1 MRRTEQLKLF
11 DSSKSVVVAIDNKL
25 PSLDASNLYNLPNSS
40 LGGLLFKAPKIDSE
54 TITYNLY
61 IEFSADGTF
70 ATTTTYNTTDA
81 SHRNLFKVFSGQQL
95 TDFPESGI
103 SLPFSNEV
111 VSFDITELNKEL
123 KYFRFRWNNGS
134 DFGGYG
140 FGKTDSLL
148 QIFDSGSSLDK
159 VSVGIGLSG
168 DGSESNPL
176 NVDLSSYETTAGIS
190 IQGLNIDLIS
200 DGNFDIKG
208 TALNIGDNTT
218 NIPIV
223 LNGHTQNSASGL
235 VVLGEDGKLP
245 ALDGS
250 KLTNVSSIISVSSG
264 LVGNGTTAN
273 PIKLDLSSYST
284 TDKINIISAG
294 FDLNA
299 GNNNIDFT
307 ISEGSNR
314 FRILVGDQAGSY
326 NQECMFDVSQPQI
339 LLNAMGESVIDLKV
353 PSINKLRLSI
363 ADRGSECVPNTA
375 NGFVI
380 VDQDGKLPAL
390 DGSKLTN
397 LPAGGLTTV
406 TVSSGLSG
414 SGTSSDPI
422 KLDLSNYNSGSN
434 IILNPGSN
442 MITLGSSNSAVKLLV
457 SGKDRLYLQQGDGTQ
472 SACNTANGL
481 VVLDSNGKIPESIL
495 PEISVGETDISSY
508 TGGVNIV
515 NNTTT
520 DTIIKGGSSSG
531 NVHIG
536 KDSTAMGGTSGVAGL
551 NITGERKEVSLNFYD
566 EGTASPNDIQEFRLG
581 FSGSVLTTHSFAV
594 KNGYNETSF
603 SISQSDNISIN
614 FNSGQ
619 FDVVSGSVSVSGDT
633 VILGTHR
640 TFAIASITEGTD
652 EYNIHFGYGLHEI
665 GEQYPESGLFINDLE
680 VIHITAPT
688 ITFNNNA
695 QNTAGGLVVLGTD
708 GKIPTNLYDSG
719 SSGSSLTKL
728 SFKVPEIPSSEV
740 YHFAIEFSSTLDFA
754 STTIFKT
761 NVTDDLT
768 KFKVSTGIEITD
780 FPSSGL
786 GVAFIGE
793 TVFFDFSSVNESLKY
808 FRYRWSDSGNNY
820 SGYGFGQTDSL
831 LQIFGTEE
839 GSGSASIVVGNG
851 LTGEGNTANPLKV
864 ELSNYQGN
872 TKLTSAL
879 EGKHEIIAESG
890 NPAYTSKLTVSTANI
905 SLDSDDIVIDG
916 QASVNVNSGNKVTI
930 SCTNTTEISGNI
942 VDITTTNLRLNS
954 ASQNT
959 AGGFVILTS
968 DGKLP
973 AVDGSQL
980 TNLPTGGLASVSVG
994 SGLTGNGTSNSPL
1007 NIDLSNFNQNNI
1019 KLLSQNDGYI
1029 YLEAHSPTV
1038 NSTSFIQ
1045 ITGMDGTESADGEIY
1060 MSSKHIYLT
1069 GSDLL
1074 SIHTSKLY
1082 FNNNNVNTAGGLVVL
1097 GEDGKIPESLYNA
1110 GSSSEITE
1118 VKPLLIELNGSNSTS
1133 DGITVTY
1140 DNENHIV
1147 TIIHNLNSY
1156 VNGILFD
1163 EYGKQALLGIDFVD
1177 LNTVSIQFTSQIMPT
1192 SESVWKLYLGTQ
1204 NYNYVY
1210 SNAVQTKTI
1219 STKDIVFDPNK
1230 SIYVIDVTEN
1240 TLITFDESNL
1250 NIDENIYTFEIWVKM
1265 TKAYTIG
1272 FSGDIEWLDK
1282 PDLTAGGFY
1291 CFVVRFMPTSYY
1303 PMSLGNR
1310 DAIMSLSYHI

>member
-299 GNNNIDFT
+299 GNNNIGFT
-307 ISEGSNR
+307 ISEGINR

-353 PSINKLRLSI
+353 PTINKLRLSI

-508 TGGVNIV
+508 TGGVNVV

-536 KDSTAMGGTSGVAGL
+536 KDSTAMGGTSGIAGL

-581 FSGSVLTTHSFAV
+581 FSGSVLTTHSFAI

-680 VIHITAPT
+680 VIHIAAPT

-740 YHFAIEFSSTLDFA
+740 YHFTIEFSSTLDFA

-839 GSGSASIVVGNG
+839 GSGSTSIVVGNG

-959 AGGFVILTS
+959 AGGLVILDS
-968 DGKLP
+968 NGKLP
-973 AVDGSQL
+973 ALDGSQL
-980 TNLPTGGLASVSVG
+980 TNLPNSGLSSVSVG
-994 SGLTGNGTSNSPL
+994 SGLTGNGTSSSPIKL
-1007 NIDLSNFNQNNI
+1007 DLSLYSVDTDISIDAKSIELSGSMVKLGKPGNNPGVYLYYD
-1019 KLLSQNDGYI
+1019 KRDPESKSI
-1029 YLEAHSPTV
+1029 YL
-1038 NSTSFIQ
+1038 
-1045 ITGMDGTESADGEIY
+1045 
-1060 MSSKHIYLT
+1060 
-1069 GSDLL
+1069 
-1074 SIHTSKLY
+1074 
-1082 FNNNNVNTAGGLVVL
+1082 NNNPLNTAGGLVEI
-1097 GEDGKIPESLYNA
+1097 GSDGKIPESLYNA

-1147 TIIHNLNSY
+1147 TIVHNLNSY

-1192 SESVWKLYLGTQ
+1192 LESVWKLYLGTQ

-1240 TLITFDESNL
+1240 TLITFDKSNL

-1272 FSGDIEWLDK
+1272 FSGNIEWLDE

-1303 PMSLGNR
+1303 PMSIGDR
-1310 DAIMSLSYHI
+1310 DAIMSLSYRI

>member
-442 MITLGSSNSAVKLLV
+442 MITLGSSNSAIKLSV
-457 SGKDRLYLQQGDGTQ
+457 SGTDRLYLQQGDGTQ

-481 VVLDSNGKIPESIL
+481 VVLG
-495 PEISVGETDISSY
+495 
-508 TGGVNIV
+508 
-515 NNTTT
+515 
-520 DTIIKGGSSSG
+520 
-531 NVHIG
+531 
-536 KDSTAMGGTSGVAGL
+536 A
-551 NITGERKEVSLNFYD
+551 
-566 EGTASPNDIQEFRLG
+566 
-581 FSGSVLTTHSFAV
+581 
-594 KNGYNETSF
+594 
-603 SISQSDNISIN
+603 
-614 FNSGQ
+614 
-619 FDVVSGSVSVSGDT
+619 
-633 VILGTHR
+633 
-640 TFAIASITEGTD
+640 
-652 EYNIHFGYGLHEI
+652 
-665 GEQYPESGLFINDLE
+665 
-680 VIHITAPT
+680 
-688 ITFNNNA
+688 
-695 QNTAGGLVVLGTD
+695 D
-708 GKIPTNLYDSG
+708 GKIPTNLYDAG

-740 YHFAIEFSSTLDFA
+740 YHFTIEFSSTLDFA

-839 GSGSASIVVGNG
+839 GSGSTSIVVGNG

-864 ELSNYQGN
+864 DLSNFEQ
-872 TKLTSAL
+872 TLD
-879 EGKHEIIAESG
+879 
-890 NPAYTSKLTVSTANI
+890 VNI
-905 SLDSDDIVIDG
+905 SSIQENITFIADNGNVQFNGGGNQLILDHNGLSYNNHYAGEPESIVLLDS
-916 QASVNVNSGNKVTI
+916 N
-930 SCTNTTEISGNI
+930 
-942 VDITTTNLRLNS
+942 
-954 ASQNT
+954 
-959 AGGFVILTS
+959 
-968 DGKLP
+968 GKLP

-980 TNLPTGGLASVSVG
+980 TNLPTGGLSSVSVG
-994 SGLTGNGTSNSPL
+994 SGLTGNGTSSSPIEL
-1007 NIDLSNFNQNNI
+1007 NLDNYDANTDISITAPTI
-1019 KLLSQNDGYI
+1019 KLLGGNIQFGSGAGNKI
-1029 YLEAHSPTV
+1029 YLLYEKNSP
-1038 NSTSFIQ
+1038 
-1045 ITGMDGTESADGEIY
+1045 D
-1060 MSSKHIYLT
+1060 SSVYL
-1069 GSDLL
+1069 
-1074 SIHTSKLY
+1074 
-1082 FNNNNVNTAGGLVVL
+1082 NNNKLNTAGGLVEI
-1097 GEDGKIPESLYNA
+1097 GTDGKIPESLYNS

-1147 TIIHNLNSY
+1147 TIVHNLNSY

-1192 SESVWKLYLGTQ
+1192 SESIWKLYLGTQ

-1240 TLITFDESNL
+1240 TLITFDKSNL

-1265 TKAYTIG
+1265 TNAYTIG
-1272 FSGDIEWLDK
+1272 FSGDIEWLDE

-1303 PMSLGNR
+1303 PMSLGDR